1 MQAPTV
7 VKKVKQE
14 LNNVLN
20 SFVVVVVCIVDFL
33 VKRDPNTPVSAINAA
48 AAFKMKFQMD
58 KIGLIWRSFFNASP
72 TTAVFMTC

>member
-1 MQAPTV
+1 MQAPS
-7 VKKVKQE
+7 KKVKQE

-20 SFVVVVVCIVDFL
+20 SFVVVVCIVDFL
-33 VKRDPNTPVSAINAA
+33 VKRDPNTINAA

>member
-1 MQAPTV
+1 MQAPS
-7 VKKVKQE
+7 KKVKQE

-20 SFVVVVVCIVDFL
+20 SFVVVVCIVDFL